1 MKDNLALIDTNIF
14 VYAYDTV
21 DAVKHEISKEIV
33 KRAWEKGA
41 IITLQNLC
49 EFFVVI
55 TKKVERPVSRKQARE
70 IIEDIIDSKEWIII
84 DRTEESLKKAMKL
97 TQENGIHFW
106 DALIAASMMEYGI
119 KEIITENEKD
129 FSLIKTIKSI
139 NPFKTSKK

>member
-21 DAVKHEISKEIV
+21 DKVKHEISKEII

-55 TKKVERPVSRKQARE
+55 TKKVERPVSKKQARE

-84 DRTEESLKKAMKL
+84 DRTEESLKKALKL
-97 TQENGIHFW
+97 TQENSIHFW
-106 DALIAASMMEYGI
+106 DALIAASYDGI
-119 KEIITENEKD
+119 WHKRNYY
-129 FSLIKTIKSI
+129 
-139 NPFKTSKK
+139 